1 VHDLKENAKT
11 SIIPKTMLDLDVHLD
26 NGKTDLRGGAHT
38 QPQDKPSSRDKHT
51 KKKSHAKLEQKA
63 MSDDLSSD
71 SRDSS
76 GGSSGDSSGDSV
88 DGSVSSR
95 QTSKLVKFGR
105 ALKQTLYLGTWS
117 NVVVP
122 VVATLIIVFI
132 SLLALRPPMV
142 MVEKKSKDPNEKPQM
157 VLSAGLALVWA
168 IIAAIIVL
176 VITFFSRP
184 KAPTSYSQVS

>member
-1 VHDLKENAKT
+1 
-11 SIIPKTMLDLDVHLD
+11 MLDLDVNLD
-26 NGKTDLRGGAHT
+26 NAKPDLRGGAHT
-38 QPQDKPSSRDKHT
+38 KPQDKPSSRDKHT
-51 KKKSHAKLEQKA
+51 KKRHAKLEQDA
-63 MSDDLSSD
+63 MSDDLSG
-71 SRDSS
+71 DSS
-76 GGSSGDSSGDSV
+76 GDLSGDSSGDSSGV
-88 DGSVSSR
+88 LSGSR
-95 QTSKLVKFGR
+95 QTSKLVNFGR

-122 VVATLIIVFI
+122 VLATLIIVFI

-142 MVEKKSKDPNEKPQM
+142 MVEKKPKDPNEKPQM